1 MTRVLLVDDAPELRR
16 AVRLALSRHGGFDV
30 VGEAGTG
37 AEAVE
42 LATQLRPDIV
52 VLDLGLP
59 DLAGREV
66 LTRLHAMAATPKI
79 VVFSGTETTDRRW
92 ISDRV
97 EGYVVKGSD
106 LSYLVN
112 LLATV
117 AQQRTGEFTIRLA
130 RNYASVQTARR
141 FVRHALQ
148 MWGAH
153 QQVEDAVIVVSEL
166 VTNAIA
172 HTHTGCELRISRSGG
187 REGGG
192 GGGGSQGA
200 VLRIEVNDRGA
211 EIPDVQVLNE
221 SREHGRGL
229 HIVAALTNAWGV
241 DTEPD
246 GSKTVWAELIA
257 NQARS
262 TSTA

>member
-1 MTRVLLVDDAPELRR
+1 MTRILLVDDVPELRR
-16 AVRLALSRHGGFDV
+16 ALRLALRRHGGFEV

-42 LATQLRPDIV
+42 LASELRPDIV

-66 LTRLHAMAATPKI
+66 LTRLHAIAATPKI
-79 VVFSGTETTDRRW
+79 VVFSGTETADRHW
-92 ISDRV
+92 ISERV
-97 EGYVVKGSD
+97 EGYVTKGGD
-106 LSYLVN
+106 LTYLMN

-117 AQQRTGEFTIRLA
+117 AGQRTGEFTIRLS

-148 MWGAH
+148 MWNANH
-153 QQVEDAVIVVSEL
+153 VIDDAVIVVSEL

-172 HTHTGCELRISRSGG
+172 HTQKGCELRLSRT
-187 REGGG
+187 R
-192 GGGGSQGA
+192 GSDGS
-200 VLRIEVNDRGA
+200 VLRVEVNDRGSQ
-211 EIPDVQVLNE
+211 IPDVQLLAE
-221 SREHGRGL
+221 TREHGRGL

-246 GSKTVWAELIA
+246 GSKTVWAELIE
-257 NQARS
+257 NQSRA